1 VAPGQYPR
9 LSVLWPNVHEHL
21 VEIRTNPSPV
31 LCILLPRFLAALL
44 WNVQKCLSGGK
55 PRIEGEQ
62 VHPDLK
68 AVIELQQLDQQ
79 VAELTVLI
87 DSLPTQIQTLQS
99 QLDDFIHA
107 HEERKKRLAANL
119 KERKDLEGEVK
130 VIQEKITKHKDQLYQ
145 VKTNEQY
152 RAMLKEIEGEENN
165 IRKIE
170 DQILEKMIEAEDIQK
185 HVQEAAARLEG
196 EKARV
201 AAEIKRL
208 QDERQKDLGERE
220 RQQARRKE
228 VAALLSESVLALYER
243 IRTNRSG
250 VAVVEARDGL
260 CTACNVRL
268 RPQVYNDVR
277 RNDAVLTC
285 ENCSR
290 ILHILSLLRSRPR
303 AAIKEQWLV
312 NSC

>member
-1 VAPGQYPR
+1 M
-9 LSVLWPNVHEHL
+9 
-21 VEIRTNPSPV
+21 
-31 LCILLPRFLAALL
+31 
-44 WNVQKCLSGGK
+44 
-55 PRIEGEQ
+55 
-62 VHPDLK
+62 HPDLK
-68 AVIELQQLDQQ
+68 AVVEVQQLDQQ
-79 VAELTVLI
+79 VAEMTVLI
-87 DSLPTQIQTLQS
+87 DSLPKQIQTLQS

-119 KERKDLEGEVK
+119 KERKDREGEIK

-152 RAMLKEIEGEENN
+152 RAMLKEIEGEEGN

-170 DQILEKMIEAEDIQK
+170 DEILEKMIEAEDIQK

-208 QDERQKDLGERE
+208 QDERQKDLDERE
-220 RQQARRKE
+220 RLQARRKE
-228 VAALLSESVLALYER
+228 LAAVLSESVLGLYER
-243 IRTNRSG
+243 IRSYRTG
-250 VAVVEARDGL
+250 AAVAEVRDGL

-268 RPQVYNDVR
+268 RPQVYNEVR
-277 RNDAVLTC
+277 RGDAVLTC

-290 ILHILSLLRSRPR
+290 IVYYLEPPAEEQ
-303 AAIKEQWLV
+303 AAGGDQGTRV
-312 NSC
+312 TMS

>member
-1 VAPGQYPR
+1 
-9 LSVLWPNVHEHL
+9 
-21 VEIRTNPSPV
+21 
-31 LCILLPRFLAALL
+31 
-44 WNVQKCLSGGK
+44 
-55 PRIEGEQ
+55 

-68 AVIELQQLDQQ
+68 AVVEVQQLDQQ
-79 VAELTVLI
+79 IAGLTVLI
-87 DSLPTQIQTLQS
+87 DSLPKQIQTLQA

-119 KERKDLEGEVK
+119 KERRDLEGEIK

-152 RAMLKEIEGEENN
+152 RAMLKEIEGEEGN
-165 IRKIE
+165 IRQIE
-170 DQILEKMIEAEDIQK
+170 DRVLEKMIESEEIQK

-208 QDERQKDLGERE
+208 QDERQKDLEERE
-220 RQQARRKE
+220 RLQARRGE
-228 VAALLSESVLALYER
+228 VTDVLSEPVLALYER
-243 IRTNRSG
+243 IRTYRTG
-250 VAVVEARDGL
+250 AAVAEVRDGL

-268 RPQVYNDVR
+268 RPQAYNEVR
-277 RNDAVLTC
+277 RSEAVMAC

-290 ILHILSLLRSRPR
+290 ILYFVDPP
-303 AAIKEQWLV
+303 AAEQAAGGDQSAEALA
-312 NSC
+312 

>member
-1 VAPGQYPR
+1 M
-9 LSVLWPNVHEHL
+9 
-21 VEIRTNPSPV
+21 
-31 LCILLPRFLAALL
+31 
-44 WNVQKCLSGGK
+44 
-55 PRIEGEQ
+55 
-62 VHPDLK
+62 HPDLK
-68 AVIELQQLDQQ
+68 AVVEVQQLDQR
-79 VAELTVLI
+79 VAELTVQI

-99 QLDDFIHA
+99 QLDDFIHT

-119 KERKDLEGEVK
+119 KERKDLEGDSK

-152 RAMLKEIEGEENN
+152 RAMLKEIEGEEGNN
-165 IRKIE
+165 RKIE

-208 QDERQKDLGERE
+208 QDERQKELDERG
-220 RQQARRKE
+220 RLQARRKE
-228 VAALLSESVLALYER
+228 VAAALSGSVLALYER
-243 IRTNRSG
+243 IRSYRPG
-250 VAVVEARDGL
+250 AAVVEVRDGL

-268 RPQVYNDVR
+268 RPQVYNEVR
-277 RNDAVLTC
+277 TGEAVLTC

-290 ILHILSLLRSRPR
+290 ILYYLEPH
-303 AAIKEQWLV
+303 AAEQAAGGGEGTRV
-312 NSC
+312 TMS

>member
-1 VAPGQYPR
+1 
-9 LSVLWPNVHEHL
+9 
-21 VEIRTNPSPV
+21 
-31 LCILLPRFLAALL
+31 
-44 WNVQKCLSGGK
+44 
-55 PRIEGEQ
+55 

-68 AVIELQQLDQQ
+68 AVVEVQQLDQQ
-79 VAELTVLI
+79 VAGLTVLI
-87 DSLPTQIQTLQS
+87 DSLPAQIQTLQS

-119 KERKDLEGEVK
+119 KERKDLEGEIK

-152 RAMLKEIEGEENN
+152 RAMLKEIEGEEGN

-170 DQILEKMIEAEDIQK
+170 DQVLEKMIEAEDIQK
-185 HVQEAAARLEG
+185 HIQEAASRLEG

-208 QDERQKDLGERE
+208 QDERQRDLDGRE
-220 RQQARRKE
+220 HLQARRKD
-228 VAALLSESVLALYER
+228 VAATLSGSVLALYER
-243 IRTNRSG
+243 IRTYRTG
-250 VAVVEARDGL
+250 AAVAEVRDGL

-268 RPQVYNDVR
+268 RPQIYNEVR
-277 RNDAVLTC
+277 SNEAVLTC

-290 ILHILSLLRSRPR
+290 IVYYLEPPTE
-303 AAIKEQWLV
+303 EQAGGDV
-312 NSC
+312 QGTRVTMS